1 MGQGKDRAVDKEC
14 GEKATRA
21 SWLRKISY
29 FCTLKHDKNNSNYM
43 KTNKIVLLFSFV
55 VLALVSSSCV
65 TTKHVR
71 YLQDMPTEGLPI
83 SKTLEATVAPFD
95 ELRIQVVTK
104 SGQNEELLKP
114 FNQLR
119 VANAVGGANSNGNT
133 MLAGYLVDARGNI
146 QFPVLGD
153 IHVAGLTR
161 LQLQDT
167 IAARIVRNGYLKDPL
182 VVARFMNFKV
192 FFLSSSGG
200 KVINVPNERCT
211 FLEALAM
218 AGGLDWY
225 TRRDRIG
232 VMREVNGRRV
242 IHYLDPR
249 STDIFDDDFFVL
261 QQNDIIFTEERSYK
275 FFSNNL
281 STVLGLVSSLTS
293 VLAIYTMIYTFIQKQ
308 GD

>member
-1 MGQGKDRAVDKEC
+1 MKQ
-14 GEKATRA
+14 
-21 SWLRKISY
+21 
-29 FCTLKHDKNNSNYM
+29 DKNNSNNM
-43 KTNKIVLLFSFV
+43 KTNKIALFFSFIV
-55 VLALVSSSCV
+55 LVLASSSCV

-83 SKTLEATVAPFD
+83 TKTLEATVAPFD

-114 FNQLR
+114 FNQLHG
-119 VANAVGGANSNGNT
+119 NSGGSYAGNSSGGNGS
-133 MLAGYLVDARGNI
+133 LSGYLVDSRGNI

-153 IHVAGLTR
+153 LHVAGLTR

-167 IAARIVRNGYLKDPL
+167 IASRIKRNGYLKDPL

-192 FFLSSSGG
+192 FFLSSAGG

-232 VMREVNGRRV
+232 VMREVDNRRV
-242 IHYLDPR
+242 VHYLDPR
-249 STDIFDDDFFVL
+249 STDIFNDEFFVL
-261 QQNDIIFTEERSYK
+261 QQNDIIFTEERPYK

-293 VLAIYTMIYTFIQKQ
+293 VVAIYTMFYSLFSKQ
-308 GD
+308 NR

>member
-1 MGQGKDRAVDKEC
+1 
-14 GEKATRA
+14 
-21 SWLRKISY
+21 
-29 FCTLKHDKNNSNYM
+29 M
-43 KTNKIVLLFSFV
+43 KTNKIVLFFALV
-55 VLALVSSSCV
+55 VLAIASSSCV
-65 TTKHVR
+65 TIKHVR

-119 VANAVGGANSNGNT
+119 DATTYGGNAGGTGSLST
-133 MLAGYLVDARGNI
+133 YLVDARGNI

-153 IHVAGLTR
+153 VHVEGLTR

-192 FFLSSSGG
+192 FMLSSSGG
-200 KVINVPNERCT
+200 KVINVPGERCT
-211 FLEALAM
+211 FLEALAL

-232 VMREVNGRRV
+232 VMREVNGKRV

-249 STDIFDDDFFVL
+249 STEIFNDEFFVL

-281 STVLGLVSSLTS
+281 NTVLGVVSSLVS
-293 VLAIYTMIYTFIQKQ
+293 VLSIYTLIYNFAKKQ
-308 GD
+308 SGE